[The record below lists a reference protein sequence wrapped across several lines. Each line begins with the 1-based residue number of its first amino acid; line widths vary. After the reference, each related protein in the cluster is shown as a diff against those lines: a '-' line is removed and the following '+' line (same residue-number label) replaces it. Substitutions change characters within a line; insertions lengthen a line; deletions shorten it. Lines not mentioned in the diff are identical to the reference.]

1 MRILVTGAAGFI
13 GSALCEKLVMSNH
26 EVTAVDNF
34 SDYYDVSLK
43 NLRVKELLSPLN
55 LEVLNLDICDQAMV
69 EKVFTLSKPEVVI
82 HLAAQ
87 AGVRLGVSESHK
99 YVESN
104 LVGFSNI
111 LISTI
116 EHKIPKF
123 LYASSSSVYG
133 DKAAIPYHEFEL
145 NLHPNSFYGSTK
157 LANELL
163 APTLVKNSATI
174 ARGLRFFT
182 VYGPWGRP
190 DMAYFRMIANV
201 IAGTDFNFFGDGSI
215 ERDFT
220 FISDAVSSV
229 INLTIELDGRKPGF
243 SDVVNL
249 GGGRPLS
256 MNYLLETVGS
266 LTGKTVEFQRLET
279 NKNDAKKTMSDST
292 YIQELIGSK
301 PNIKLEDGISKTI
314 EWASR
319 DVISKNLD
327 KWVKSVK

>member
-13 GSALCEKLVMSNH
+13 GSALCEQLMLSNH

-43 NLRVKELLSPLN
+43 RLRVKELLSPLS
-55 LEVLNLDICDQAMV
+55 LEVLNLDICDQSKV
-69 EKVFTLSKPEVVI
+69 EKIIASSNPEVVI

-87 AGVRLGVSESHK
+87 AGVRLSVSESRK
-99 YVESN
+99 YVDSN
-104 LVGFSNI
+104 LVGFSNV

-116 EHKIPKF
+116 EKKVPKF

-133 DKAAIPYHEFEL
+133 DKAEIPYSETES
-145 NLHPNSFYGSTK
+145 NLHPSSFYGSTK

-163 APTLVKNSATI
+163 VPTLVKNSETV

-190 DMAYFRMIANV
+190 DMAYFRMIANAIV
-201 IAGTDFNFFGDGSI
+201 GTEFNFFGDGSI

-220 FISDAVSSV
+220 FINDAVRSV
-229 INLTIELDGRKPGF
+229 INLTLELEGRQPGF

-256 MNYLLETVGS
+256 MNYLLEIVGS
-266 LTGKTVEFQRLET
+266 LTGKKVSFERYDT
-279 NKNDAKKTMSDST
+279 NLNDARKTMSDPS
-292 YIQELIGSK
+292 YIQKLISSK
-301 PNIKLEDGISKTI
+301 PSTKLEDGISMTI
-314 EWASR
+314 DWASR
-319 DVISKNLD
+319 KEIASNLD